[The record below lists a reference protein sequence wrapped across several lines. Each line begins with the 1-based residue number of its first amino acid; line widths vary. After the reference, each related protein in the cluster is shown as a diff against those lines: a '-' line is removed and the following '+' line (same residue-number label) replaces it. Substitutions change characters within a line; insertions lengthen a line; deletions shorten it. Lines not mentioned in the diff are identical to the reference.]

1 MQTKDFRNESI
12 QIASNH
18 LTLAKQ
24 EIEECANLVYD
35 KLQQLLSR
43 CQDEESHKMLSEAMA
58 ALQFQDILTQR
69 LDKLNDFLGVVD
81 QRADFGTE
89 KRYLDEFAWE
99 NEVDQSDIDQM
110 FNEYKG

>member
-1 MQTKDFRNESI
+1 MQTKDFHNEPI
-12 QIASNH
+12 RIASNH
-18 LTLAKQ
+18 LNLAKQ
-24 EIEECANLVYD
+24 EIEECANLLYD

-43 CQDEESHKMLSEAMA
+43 CQDKESHQLLGEAMA

-69 LDKLNDFLGVVD
+69 LKKLDDFLGVVD
-81 QRADFGTE
+81 QQAQFGTN
-89 KRYLDEFAWE
+89 KRYLEEFAWE